1 MPAMAWRDSL
11 LECSFRDVVFDVV
24 GTRDAYGRAI
34 SVAEYP
40 YRDGGETE
48 DLGAQPA
55 RFSLQAVF
63 FGDDY
68 DARLRALLTAINTA
82 GPGELIHP
90 VWGSIKKA
98 QATGVEV
105 THAAPEPDACTVS
118 LEFVE
123 SADQRPFFEL
133 VGPLRVQETVGAPGD
148 EAVGAAT
155 GEVAGIV
162 DGVRTANP
170 LAALDALRKSMLGP
184 IASYVAKAQGVIT
197 SGLDV
202 IAYPRAWAQDLA
214 TLSGGILDVTS
225 FPGRSMAEWRNVTEA
240 FSNIGAE
247 WGYGSKPGSGATAY
261 AWPAATPWRAGTTP
275 NEAQAQAV
283 VRVYLA
289 VVAATAL
296 VDAAAI
302 VLAEDAAAPTLSP
315 PEIELVVNATRDEI
329 EAAMQ
334 TARAALPLEQ
344 SRRITEPL
352 KAQALALQ
360 QAARA
365 IIELRPPLLRRRLD
379 APANLR
385 LLAHRWYGDHTRAPE
400 LARLNPSL
408 RDTNFLQL
416 GDVINAYSR

>member
-1 MPAMAWRDSL
+1 MAWRDSL
-11 LECSFRDVVFDVV
+11 LECSFRGVVFDVV

-68 DARLRALLTAINTA
+68 DARLRELLAALNTA

-98 QATGVEV
+98 QSVGVEI
-105 THAAPEPDACTVS
+105 THAAPEPDACTVA

-123 SADQRPFFEL
+123 SADQRPFFEKL
-133 VGPLRVQETVGAPGD
+133 GAAQVQEMVGAPGD
-148 EAVGAAT
+148 TAVNAAA
-155 GEVAGIV
+155 GEVADIV
-162 DGVRTANP
+162 DSLRDGNP
-170 LAALDALRKSMLGP
+170 LAALDALRKTMTGP
-184 IASYVAKAQGVIT
+184 IASYLVQAQGVIT

-202 IAYPRAWAQDLA
+202 LAYPRAWAQDISS
-214 TLSGGILDVTS
+214 LSGGILDGAS
-225 FPGRSMAEWRNVTEA
+225 FPDRLMAEWRAVTGA
-240 FSNIGAE
+240 FSSIGAA
-247 WGYGSKPGSGATAY
+247 WGYGSKSATAGAY
-261 AWPAATPWRAGTTP
+261 AWPAATPWRAGTAP
-275 NEAQAQAV
+275 SEAQAQAV

-289 VVAATAL
+289 VVGATAQA
-296 VDAAAI
+296 DATAI
-302 VLAEDAAAPTLSP
+302 VLAEEAETPTLSP
-315 PEIELVVNATRDEI
+315 PDIELIVNAIRDEL
-329 EAAMQ
+329 EAAMLA
-334 TARAALPLEQ
+334 ARAALPIEQ
-344 SRRITEPL
+344 SRPITEPL
-352 KAQALALQ
+352 KDQALALQ
-360 QAARA
+360 EAARA
-365 IIELRPPLLRRRLD
+365 IIELRPPLARRRLD

-385 LLAHRWYGDHTRAPE
+385 LLAHRWYGDHARAPE

-408 RDTNFLQL
+408 RESNFLQV

>member
-1 MPAMAWRDSL
+1 MAWRDSL

-68 DARLRALLTAINTA
+68 DARLRALLTAVNTA
-82 GPGELIHP
+82 GAGELIHP

-98 QATGVEV
+98 QPIGVEV

-133 VGPLRVQETVGAPGD
+133 VGPLRVQETVGTPGD
-148 EAVGAAT
+148 EAVSAAT
-155 GEVAGIV
+155 GELADIVAA
-162 DGVRTANP
+162 VRDANP
-170 LAALDALRKSMLGP
+170 LAALDALRKSLTGP
-184 IASYVAKAQGVIT
+184 LASYIAKAQGVTT

-202 IAYPRAWAQDLA
+202 LAYPRSWAQDISS
-214 TLSGGILDVTS
+214 LSGGILS
-225 FPGRSMAEWRNVTEA
+225 GAGFPDRLMAEWRAVTGLFA
-240 FSNIGAE
+240 SIGTE
-247 WGYGSKPGSGATAY
+247 WNYGSKASNSASAY
-261 AWPAATPWRAGTTP
+261 AWPAATPWRPGTTP
-275 NEAQAQAV
+275 SEAQAQAV

-289 VVAATAL
+289 VADATAQA
-296 VDAAAI
+296 DASAI
-302 VLAEDAAAPTLSP
+302 VLAAEAETPTLSP
-315 PEIELVVNATRDEI
+315 PEIETVVSAARVEL
-329 EAAMQ
+329 EAAME
-334 TARAALPLEQ
+334 TARTTLPIEQ
-344 SRRITEPL
+344 SRAITEPL
-352 KAQALALQ
+352 KTQALALQ
-360 QAARA
+360 EAGRA
-365 IIELRPPLLRRRLD
+365 IIERRPPLARRRLD

-400 LARLNPSL
+400 LARLNPTL
-408 RDTNFLQL
+408 RETNFLQV